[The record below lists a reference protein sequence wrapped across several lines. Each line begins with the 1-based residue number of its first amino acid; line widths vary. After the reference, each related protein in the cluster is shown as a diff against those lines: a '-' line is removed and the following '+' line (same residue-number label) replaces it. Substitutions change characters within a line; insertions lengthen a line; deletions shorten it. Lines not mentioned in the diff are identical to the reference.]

1 MLRHSLLAKTIFFSA
16 SCVALVACG
25 GGGSGGSNSSNSY
38 GSGTTNSSP
47 TLDLASSI
55 EVEENQTSVIT
66 VSASDADGDS
76 LSFSLS
82 GDDATAFSIDSS
94 GVLSFVT
101 APDYETKTSY
111 SVTVEVS
118 DGYVTTT
125 QSVAIN
131 ITDVDEATANSAPT
145 INGLDATV
153 PVRENQT
160 TLLSLDVTD
169 AEGDSLTYSVVGDD
183 AAAFAISETGDI
195 TFVSAPDYETKAS
208 YEITVVVSDGVNET
222 RQELTVEITD
232 VAESVAEAPVEFN
245 IVVAS
250 GTNSYGT
257 GNKYYINDNVSPDLN
272 LQVGKTYRLLQSDGT
287 NATHP
292 LYISTTP
299 DGTFGGGVAF
309 TEGVSRVSNTG
320 NAGAYVQFT
329 VPEGVTTL
337 YYYCFN
343 HSGMGGTITISAS
356 ASGAYVVPMN

>member
-1 MLRHSLLAKTIFFSA
+1 MLHYSWFAKAIFFSA
-16 SCVALVACG
+16 STVALVACG
-25 GGGSGGSNSSNSY
+25 GGGSGGSESSSY
-38 GSGTTNSSP
+38 GSGTTNASP

-55 EVEENQTSVIT
+55 EVEENQTSVVT

-82 GDDATAFSIDSS
+82 GDDAEAFSIDSS
-94 GVLSFVT
+94 GVLSFVA
-101 APDYETKTSY
+101 APDYETKSSY
-111 SVTVEVS
+111 SVTVEVT

-125 QSVAIN
+125 QSVAVN
-131 ITDVDEATANSAPT
+131 ITDVDEAVANSAPT

-169 AEGDSLTYSVVGDD
+169 AEGDNLTYSVAGDD
-183 AAAFAISETGDI
+183 AASFTVSETGDI
-195 TFVSAPDYETKAS
+195 TFTSAPDYETKTS
-208 YEITVVVSDGVNET
+208 YQITVVVSDGVNET
-222 RQELTVEITD
+222 RQDLTVEITD

-245 IVVAS
+245 IVVAG
-250 GTNSYGT
+250 GTNGYGT
-257 GNKYYINDNVSPDLN
+257 GNKYHIDDSVSPGLN
-272 LQVGKTYRLLQSDGT
+272 LQVGKTYRFLQSDGT

-299 DGTFGGGVAF
+299 NGTFGGGVAF
-309 TEGVSRVSNTG
+309 TEGVSRVSNAG